1 MNTIDELIEL
11 VDDIN
16 HSIEDE
22 WDIQLENKKELINEI
37 RKKRGNDYENFI
49 FSSTKD
55 FKISNSKEK
64 NLILFFDF
72 NDAYL
77 KNNVE
82 SVGKYVN
89 SALDQIITHIEDQV
103 NSEKDFCIYFLNNHH
118 GKTIQVQQYNNLND
132 AKSVDSWSK
141 FIIDKLNEKRNKEN
155 KISRSSTN
163 KVKVAFN
170 SYNIYKKKKIME
182 VKINSRVKSA
192 TVEDL
197 KDRYTSAEVYS
208 ASLYSLVT
216 LFGDIGNDLFKDNL
230 RFKVS
235 DKPNTVN
242 VDKEIQHTLKK
253 YPQEFWYLNNGISLL
268 VDENLL
274 SLNHSEHLTFTLDDE
289 ILRSGNYNLSVI
301 NGAQTLNAAAEYFFN
316 IKAHKAD
323 GVIENDATKNK
334 EIQKMKT
341 DNLKEALENAFV
353 ILRVIKVSGEN
364 SDKVTSKYDWIN
376 KVAIALNSQK
386 PIMKE
391 DLVSTTYFIEAINK
405 INQMEKENAFSFAII
420 KRGEQSSTLKRKYK
434 ITDLAKILVTYL
446 EFAPSKAKNST
457 LGVIGTKKI
466 EEDMKFTSEAFKEQ
480 SILIDSDKKFEDRV
494 IEYKEKAFD
503 IYYKPVNFLMSLNN
517 SLDKLSSNESL
528 PEFTEKVKN
537 YFHAKRS
544 PTLKGLDAKVKG
556 ILTFGKYHLILAI
569 YKTILEDNKN
579 ENWDKT
585 SNDAT
590 LLFVDDTIIQMCLSF
605 IYAWDETY
613 DLQDSYAYTLKDFRI
628 PVAKEKD
635 ERYTT
640 LIKSFKKY
648 YNKFYA

>member
-11 VDDIN
+11 VDDISY
-16 HSIEDE
+16 SIEDE
-22 WDIQLENKKELINEI
+22 WDIQFENKKELINEI
-37 RKKRGNDYENFI
+37 RKKRGNDYDNFI

-55 FKISNSKEK
+55 FKISNSEEK

-208 ASLYSLVT
+208 ANLYSLVT
-216 LFGDIGNDLFKDNL
+216 LFGDIGNDLFKNNL

-235 DKPNTVN
+235 DKPNTGD
-242 VDKEIQHTLKK
+242 VDGDIQNTLKK
-253 YPQEFWYLNNGISLL
+253 YPKEFWYLNNGISLL

-274 SLNHSEHLTFTLDDE
+274 SLNNPEHLTFTLDDE
-289 ILRSGNYNLSVI
+289 VLRSGNYNLSVI

-323 GVIENDATKNK
+323 EVIEKDATKNK
-334 EIQKMKT
+334 EIQKLKT

-364 SDKVTSKYDWIN
+364 KDKVTSKYDWIN

-537 YFHAKRS
+537 YFHAKPS

-585 SNDAT
+585 SNDAN
-590 LLFVDDTIIQMCLSF
+590 LLFVDGTIIQMCLSF

-628 PVAKEKD
+628 PVAKEKN